1 MQPGRAIVKVYRRTT
16 PAGNFSYMVSN
27 YADGERRR
35 FDSYANEADAISAA
49 TKLAQRLDSRDY
61 VAASMTREQ
70 AIEFA
75 NASARLKPFNVS
87 VDASTATVAECL
99 KAVGDLAS
107 LHAAVKFY
115 AARHR
120 QVTTK
125 KTVAA
130 TVAELLAMK
139 KARKKSDSYIGDLRV
154 RLTRFA
160 EAFAVDISTVTTAD
174 VQKWLDGLKLAPQTA
189 KNFRTVVG
197 TLFSFAES
205 RGYIFKGGNPV
216 DDTEHISANG
226 GRIEIF
232 TPDEITALLKAA
244 SRDFLPVIALGA
256 FAGIR
261 TAEIERLDWQDINLA
276 EKFIVISADKAKT
289 ASRRIVPIVPN
300 LAQWLAPYATQT
312 GKMWKSTSCDLRFAR
327 AVCVKAAK
335 TPWKSNGLRHSF
347 ISYRLADIQNA
358 AQVALE
364 AGNSPNVVFRHYRE
378 LVKPSTAKAWFS
390 IQPATAAIADV

>member
-1 MQPGRAIVKVYRRTT
+1 
-16 PAGNFSYMVSN
+16 
-27 YADGERRR
+27 
-35 FDSYANEADAISAA
+35 
-49 TKLAQRLDSRDY
+49 
-61 VAASMTREQ
+61 
-70 AIEFA
+70 
-75 NASARLKPFNVS
+75 
-87 VDASTATVAECL
+87 
-99 KAVGDLAS
+99 
-107 LHAAVKFY
+107 
-115 AARHR
+115 
-120 QVTTK
+120 
-125 KTVAA
+125 
-130 TVAELLAMK
+130 
-139 KARKKSDSYIGDLRV
+139 
-154 RLTRFA
+154 
-160 EAFAVDISTVTTAD
+160 
-174 VQKWLDGLKLAPQTA
+174 
-189 KNFRTVVG
+189 
-197 TLFSFAES
+197 
-205 RGYIFKGGNPV
+205 
-216 DDTEHISANG
+216 
-226 GRIEIF
+226 
-232 TPDEITALLKAA
+232 
-244 SRDFLPVIALGA
+244 LPVIALGA